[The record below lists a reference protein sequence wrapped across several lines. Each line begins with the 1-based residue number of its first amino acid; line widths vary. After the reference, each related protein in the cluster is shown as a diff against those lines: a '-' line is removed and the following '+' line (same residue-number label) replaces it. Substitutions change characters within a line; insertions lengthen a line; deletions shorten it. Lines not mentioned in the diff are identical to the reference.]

1 MRKFGLKLWSVN
13 TDTYLREAVKLYARG
28 AFDYIE
34 VYFVPGS
41 DATARDWKATGIPS
55 IVHGPHL
62 GHGVS
67 LATPELRESNLRA
80 FRAAA
85 RFADALS
92 APTIIAHGG
101 AFGSPTEVVR
111 QMKEIGDPRLVIENN
126 PFLHADRSGRKLAV
140 STPQEVREVLEGG
153 PGVRFCLDFGHAV
166 SSANAHGLDWR
177 EFLES
182 FLSLGPA
189 LYHLSDIGIGSD
201 VDQHLHFGEG
211 SFPIADVLPRLPDNA
226 MISIETR
233 HDFRENLDDFVRDA
247 ETLRKI
253 P

>member
-1 MRKFGLKLWSVN
+1 MRKLGLKLWSVN
-13 TDTYLREAVKLYARG
+13 TDYYLREAVRLYAQG
-28 AFDYIE
+28 AFDYLE

-41 DATARDWKATGIPS
+41 DATAADWKATGIPS

-67 LATPELRESNLRA
+67 LATPELLDDNVHV
-80 FRAAA
+80 FRAAV

-92 APTIIAHGG
+92 APVIIAHGG
-101 AFGSPTEVVR
+101 AYGEPAEVVR
-111 QMKEIGDPRLVIENN
+111 QLKEIGDPRLVIENN

-140 STPQEVREVLEGG
+140 STPQEVREVLEGTG
-153 PGVRFCLDFGHAV
+153 LRFCLDFGHAV
-166 SSANAHGLDWR
+166 SSANAHGLGWR
-177 EFLES
+177 GCLES

-189 LYHLSDIGIGSD
+189 LYHLSDIGIDSD

-211 SFPIADVLPRLPDNA
+211 SFPVADILPRLPDDA

-233 HDFRENLDDFVRDA
+233 KDFRDRLDDFVHDV
-247 ETLRKI
+247 ETLRSFL
-253 P
+253 